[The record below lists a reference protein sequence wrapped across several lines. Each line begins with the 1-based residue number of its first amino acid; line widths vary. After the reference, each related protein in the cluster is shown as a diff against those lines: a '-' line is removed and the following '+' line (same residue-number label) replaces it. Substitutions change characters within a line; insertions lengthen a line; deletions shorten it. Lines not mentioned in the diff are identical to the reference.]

1 MYIYFVGGLIG
12 TIGSTIGMGL
22 IGRIIGFIF
31 GNGTGSSMGVG
42 RRNGKGTL
50 GIGGRIIG
58 SKYLASHG
66 IFTLVTP

>member
-1 MYIYFVGGLIG
+1 
-12 TIGSTIGMGL
+12 MGL

-42 RRNGKGTL
+42 RGNGKGTL
-50 GIGGRIIG
+50 GIRGRIIG
-58 SKYLASHG
+58 SNYLASHG